1 MAFLTE
7 LDVVNECLKTLG
19 ELPLNTLDDEHDLV
33 PVAQAAL
40 KRANMREQA
49 KAWWFNKELT
59 TLTPDGV
66 TGYITL
72 PGDTIR
78 VDPTDET
85 LNYVQR
91 GARLYQPFASQATD
105 KYKFTKPVDCW
116 LIRLVPFEDL
126 PPMAQNLVSISAV
139 LDFQKD
145 YDADQQKVSDL
156 RADYKMAYIEL
167 NAEHI
172 RNVNANRLRSPSFVR
187 TFSRLVP
194 TFVGSG
200 RYA

>member
-19 ELPLNTLDDEHDLV
+19 ELPLNSLDDEHDLV
-33 PVAQAAL
+33 PAAQAAL

-59 TLTPDGV
+59 RLIPDPV
-66 TGYITL
+66 TESITL

-91 GARLYQPFASQATD
+91 GNRLYQPFASAAAD
-105 KYKFTKPVDCW
+105 KFKFTQSVECW
-116 LIRLVPFEDL
+116 LVRELVFTDL
-126 PPMAQNLVSISAV
+126 PPTAQTLVSIAAV

-145 YDADQQKVSDL
+145 YDADKQRVDALKE
-156 RADYKMAYIEL
+156 DYRMAFITL
-167 NAEHI
+167 NSEHI
-172 RNVNANRLRSPSFVR
+172 RNVNANRLRSPSMVR
-187 TFSRLVP
+187 TMGRVTPSRFNP
-194 TFVGSG
+194 
-200 RYA
+200 Y

>member
-19 ELPLNTLDDEHDLV
+19 ELPLNSLDDEHDLV
-33 PVAQAAL
+33 PAAQAAL
-40 KRANMREQA
+40 KRASMREQA

-59 TLTPDGV
+59 TLTPAVG
-66 TGYITL
+66 TGYIIL
-72 PGDTIR
+72 PADTIR

-91 GARLYQPFASQATD
+91 GNRLYQSYATAATD
-105 KYKFTKPVDCW
+105 KFKFDKPVDCW
-116 LIRLVPFEDL
+116 LIRQLPFEDL
-126 PPMAQNLVSISAV
+126 PPSAQTLVSIAAV

-145 YDADQQKVSDL
+145 YDADRAKVDQL
-156 RADYKMAYIEL
+156 KEDRREAYIVL

-172 RNVNANRLRSPSFVR
+172 RNVNANRLRSPSVVR
-187 TFSRLVP
+187 TMRRIGPNRLP
-194 TFVGSG
+194 
-200 RYA
+200 Y

>member
-7 LDVVNECLKTLG
+7 LDVVNECLKTMG
-19 ELPLNTLDDEHDLV
+19 ELPLASLDDEHDLV
-33 PVAQAAL
+33 PAARAAL
-40 KRANMREQA
+40 ARASMREQG

-59 TLTPDGV
+59 KLTPDP
-66 TGYITL
+66 TNGYITL

-91 GARLYQPFASQATD
+91 GNRLYQPFASAAAD
-105 KYKFTKPVDCW
+105 KFKFTQSVECW
-116 LIRLVPFEDL
+116 LVRQLPFEDL

-145 YDADQQKVSDL
+145 FDADQQRVAAL
-156 RADYKMAYIEL
+156 QGDYKQAYMTL

-172 RNVNANRLRSPSFVR
+172 RNVNANRLRGLSFAR
-187 TFSRLVP
+187 TFSNIAPNRSYFIV
-194 TFVGSG
+194 
-200 RYA
+200 